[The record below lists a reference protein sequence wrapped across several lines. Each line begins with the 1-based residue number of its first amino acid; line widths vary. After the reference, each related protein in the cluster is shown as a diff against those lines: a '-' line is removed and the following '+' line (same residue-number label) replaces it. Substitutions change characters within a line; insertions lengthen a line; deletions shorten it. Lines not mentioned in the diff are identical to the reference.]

1 MQIRVPVDVMILQT
15 LSDGEHANPVRVRY
29 LIEMNHDL
37 REWGRES
44 LWSLDYVTQRMGEL
58 RNLGLLERVEPDDSG
73 LYRISDVGR
82 VVLLDWVE
90 NGVEE
95 FDLPEAIDAAAD
107 VQERTVDA
115 DAITPQGET
124 GA

>member
-29 LIEMNHDL
+29 LIETKHNL
-37 REWGRES
+37 GEWGRDG

-58 RNLGLLERVEPDDSG
+58 RNIGLLERVEPDDSG

-82 VVLLDWVE
+82 VVLYDWVDR
-90 NGVEE
+90 GAEE
-95 FDLPEAIDAAAD
+95 FHLPEAIDAAED
-107 VQERTVDA
+107 VDDRTVPA
-115 DAITPQGET
+115 DAITP
-124 GA
+124 